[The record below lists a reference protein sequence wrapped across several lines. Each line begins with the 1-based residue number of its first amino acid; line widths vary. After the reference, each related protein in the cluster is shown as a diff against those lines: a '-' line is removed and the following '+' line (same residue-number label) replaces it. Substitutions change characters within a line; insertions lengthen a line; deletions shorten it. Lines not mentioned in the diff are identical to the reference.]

1 MDSSNNGETKN
12 ESNNDSELAEDA
24 IINIECPHCNGQIIV
39 SLNELNCKIF
49 RHGIYKHNYEQINPH
64 LNKQECDRLVENN
77 LIFGCGKPFILL
89 YKNNE
94 FYTEICGYI

>member
-1 MDSSNNGETKN
+1 MDSSNTHEKKEN
-12 ESNNDSELAEDA
+12 EPNSDLQEDA
-24 IINIECPHCNGQIIV
+24 IINIECPHCKGQVIV

-49 RHGIYKHNYEQINPH
+49 RHGIYKHNYEQIHPH
-64 LNKQECDRLVENN
+64 LNKEECDRLVEKN